1 MPFSFKIYDV
11 TVSITIYFKNHLNYN
26 LKLLR
31 SQSGNKTSAICIQ
44 SQVDQ
49 FEDYTTNVRELRTSS
64 RPMSEKNMQF
74 LKQKQDQYEK
84 KIHSLRACTQKI
96 TKGNINSK
104 SFFFPRSKSENRL
117 GYNSS

>member
-1 MPFSFKIYDV
+1 
-11 TVSITIYFKNHLNYN
+11 
-26 LKLLR
+26 
-31 SQSGNKTSAICIQ
+31 
-44 SQVDQ
+44 
-49 FEDYTTNVRELRTSS
+49 
-64 RPMSEKNMQF
+64 MSEKNMQF